1 MFPIL
6 FIRPQIRP
14 IPNFPQK
21 EDLISLQVVFLQGLQ
36 FFWFSHCLD
45 SKRHEGREGYGYM
58 THCYTKASGKEQALN
73 SYDTFP
79 HCAAVLALHAAML
92 GLECLTSWTSH
103 NQCHSSFLLIRLSF
117 HLFNKAISGHSCLQQ
132 PPFTP
137 SHFLHTTYRTPTS
150 F

>member
-14 IPNFPQK
+14 IPNFHQK
-21 EDLISLQVVFLQGLQ
+21 EDLISLQMVLLQGLQ
-36 FFWFSHCLD
+36 LFWFSHCLD
-45 SKRHEGREGYGYM
+45 CKRHEGREGYGYM
-58 THCYTKASGKEQALN
+58 THCCTIASGSQQLWYI
-73 SYDTFP
+73 SP
-79 HCAAVLALHAAML
+79 LCSSPVLCAAML

-117 HLFNKAISGHSCLQQ
+117 HLFNKAISVHSCLQQ

-137 SHFLHTTYRTPTS
+137 SHFLHTTYHTHT

>member
-6 FIRPQIRP
+6 FIKPQIRP

-36 FFWFSHCLD
+36 LFWFSHCLD
-45 SKRHEGREGYGYM
+45 SKRYEGREGYGYM

-73 SYDTFP
+73 SYDTSP

-137 SHFLHTTYRTPTS
+137 SHFLHTIYRTQTS